1 MDFSI
6 RLFHRKFD
14 LAEQQKMHFGYKF
27 SSLVDVVLVF
37 KKVQEIG
44 FFDDEEEKK
53 KTLSAAS
60 SK

>member
-1 MDFSI
+1 
-6 RLFHRKFD
+6 
-14 LAEQQKMHFGYKF
+14 MHFGYKF

-53 KTLSAAS
+53 KKTLSAAS